1 MFQILGG
8 LSMSKR
14 KHEKKN
20 PRSIPRTQA
29 DCDREWRIGCIE
41 GLRLMEAILLRVLID
56 KHADEIDLEKL
67 WGELTSYTTQ
77 WANGN
82 LSAADLRRSLAE
94 EDKIHLLDGPS
105 KAIAV
110 GGDYER

>member
-1 MFQILGG
+1 
-8 LSMSKR
+8 MSKK

-29 DCDREWRIGCIE
+29 DCDREWKIGCIE

-56 KHADEIDLEKL
+56 KHPDEIDLEKL
-67 WGELTSYTTQ
+67 WKELTDYTSQ
-77 WANGN
+77 WAKGK
-82 LSAADLRRSLAE
+82 LTAADLRRSLAE
-94 EDKIHLLDGPS
+94 EDKIYLLDGPS

-110 GGDYER
+110 GGAYER